1 MWNHAATMRA
11 DFAQRKIAWA
21 ELTSQDLSDILVYVR
36 GLPGTLHQPDL
47 LLLTSSENGE
57 ALFTSKGCATC
68 HRNQLSLRSRLR
80 GQTLTDVAVDMWN
93 HAPKMPKE
101 APSLN
106 EEEMRDLTSFIWAQQ
121 FFEDIGNAAAGK
133 RVFAAKHC
141 AACHEDASSGAP
153 KLAGGRQTPLTGS
166 AMVSALWRHGPR
178 MMEQMKTKGIS
189 WPRFDGADMA
199 NLIAYLDS
207 NGGRK

>member
-1 MWNHAATMRA
+1 MRA

-106 EEEMRDLTSFIWAQQ
+106 EEEMRDLTSFSKILVTRQPANV
-121 FFEDIGNAAAGK
+121 FSRRSIVLPAMKMLRAAHLNSRAAARRRSPGLQWSP
-133 RVFAAKHC
+133 HC
-141 AACHEDASSGAP
+141 GATVHE
-153 KLAGGRQTPLTGS
+153 
-166 AMVSALWRHGPR
+166 
-178 MMEQMKTKGIS
+178 
-189 WPRFDGADMA
+189 
-199 NLIAYLDS
+199 
-207 NGGRK
+207 